1 MPVQIYNEN
10 ALPFGFEPEFAG
22 SIDPT
27 SQARQYRTDNVEG
40 FITCSDCGIVNSET
54 NTAILVDCSYA
65 WAAVEEMFNSSVRG
79 GATIPERSSSRGGCG
94 CHVHMSTRRLLNV
107 KTEREREM
115 FCRESI
121 AYTQR
126 TGHMISLEGRTE
138 DPITTEQLRD
148 IIIRMYDQQDII
160 NSLHQKSRTEGHP
173 HFSRFM
179 GHQITSRMAR
189 KVRAAQNTS
198 EIVQAMTE
206 ANGKFTN
213 INLSNFEQ
221 GKQTIEF
228 RQAGGTTE
236 TIKIQ
241 KWVQLL
247 LNIAQHSIETRHP
260 RPTMTTVTHT
270 TPRTGSS
277 AFAAQAR
284 RIRNVYDMMRT
295 DRGATTHEII
305 LATGVAETSVRRIVS
320 EIRNR
325 IGDSALVTHTQQA
338 QNHSYGDGT
347 DYTRY
352 QILETWDEVTAR
364 TDVVQD
370 LSNPSIWARTTDDDY
385 DYWFDRIDTIARR

>member
-1 MPVQIYNEN
+1 MPVQIHTEN
-10 ALPFGFEPEFAG
+10 ALPFGFEPEFSG
-22 SIDPT
+22 NIT
-27 SQARQYRTDNVEG
+27 QHTQADQYQRDGVEG
-40 FITCSDCGIVNSET
+40 FTTCNDCGVVTSET
-54 NTAILVDCSYA
+54 NTPILVDCAFA

-79 GATIPERSSSRGGCG
+79 GATIPERSSPRGGCG

-126 TGHMISLEGRTE
+126 TGRMISLEGRTE

-173 HFSRFM
+173 HFSQFM
-179 GHQITSRMAR
+179 GHQITRGMIR
-189 KVRAAQNTS
+189 NVKRATDTS

-206 ANGKFTN
+206 LHGKFTN

-247 LNIAQHSIETRHP
+247 LNIAQHSIETRYP
-260 RPTMTTVTHT
+260 RPQMTTVTHT
-270 TPRTGSS
+270 TPRTGAS

-284 RIRNVYDMMRT
+284 RIRNVYDMLRT

-305 LATGVAETSVRRIVS
+305 LATGVAETSVRRMVS

-338 QNHSYGDGT
+338 QGHSYGDGT

-364 TDVVQD
+364 
-370 LSNPSIWARTTDDDY
+370 L
-385 DYWFDRIDTIARR
+385 

>member
-1 MPVQIYNEN
+1 MPVQIHTEN
-10 ALPFGFEPEFAG
+10 AIPFGFEPEFSG
-22 SIDPT
+22 NITPS
-27 SQARQYRTDNVEG
+27 SQENQYQRDGVEG
-40 FITCSDCGIVNSET
+40 FTTYSDCGVVNSET
-54 NTAILVDCSYA
+54 NSPIFVDCAFA
-65 WAAVEEMFNSSVRG
+65 WAAVEEMFASSVRG

-126 TGHMISLEGRTE
+126 TGRVISLEGRTE

-148 IIIRMYDQQDII
+148 IIIRMYDQQDMI
-160 NSLHQKSRTEGHP
+160 NSLHPKSRTEGHP

-179 GHQITSRMAR
+179 GHQITARMAR
-189 KVRAAQNTS
+189 NVKRATDTS
-198 EIVQAMTE
+198 EIVHAMTE
-206 ANGKFTN
+206 THGKFTN
-213 INLSNFEQ
+213 INLENFTS

-228 RQAGGTTE
+228 RQASGTTE
-236 TIKIQ
+236 TIKVQ

-260 RPTMTTVTHT
+260 RPQMTTVTHT
-270 TPRTGSS
+270 TPRTGAS

-284 RIRNVYDMMRT
+284 RIRNVYDMFRT
-295 DRGATTHEII
+295 DSGATTHEII
-305 LATGVAETSVRRIVS
+305 LATGLAETSVRRMVS

-338 QNHSYGDGT
+338 QGHSYGDGT
-347 DYTRY
+347 DFTRY

>member
-305 LATGVAETSVRRIVS
+305 LATGVAETSVRRMVS

>member
-1 MPVQIYNEN
+1 MPVQIHNEN
-10 ALPFGFEPEFAG
+10 ALPFGFEPEFSG
-22 SIDPT
+22 SINPT
-27 SQARQYRTDNVEG
+27 SLRAQYRTDNVEG
-40 FITCSDCGIVNSET
+40 YTTCSDCGVVNAET
-54 NTAILVDCSYA
+54 NSPIFVDCAFA
-65 WAAVEEMFNSSVRG
+65 WASVEEMFNSSIRG
-79 GATIPERSSSRGGCG
+79 GATIPERSSTLGGCG

-121 AYTQR
+121 AFTQR
-126 TGHMISLEGRTE
+126 TGRVIDLTGRTE

-148 IIIRMYDQQDII
+148 IILRMYDQQDMI
-160 NSLHQKSRTEGHP
+160 NSIHQKSRTEGHP

-179 GHQITSRMAR
+179 GHQITPSMAR
-189 KVRAAQNTS
+189 KVRRATDTS
-198 EIVQAMTE
+198 EIVRAMTE
-206 ANGKFTN
+206 THGKFTN
-213 INLSNFEQ
+213 INLENFTS

-247 LNIAQHSIETRHP
+247 LNIAQHTIETRHP
-260 RPTMTTVTHT
+260 RPTMTTTTHT
-270 TPRTGSS
+270 TPRTGAS

-284 RIRNVYDMMRT
+284 RIRVVYDMFRT
-295 DRGATTHEII
+295 DSGATTYEII
-305 LATGVAETSVRRIVS
+305 LATGLAESSVRRMVT
-320 EIRNR
+320 EIRRR

-338 QNHSYGDGT
+338 QGHSYGDGT

-352 QILETWDEVTAR
+352 QILETWDEMTAR
-364 TDVVQD
+364 TDVTQD

-385 DYWFDRIDTIARR
+385 DYWFDRIDTIASR

>member
-260 RPTMTTVTHT
+260 RPQMTTVTHT
-270 TPRTGSS
+270 TPRTGAS

-284 RIRNVYDMMRT
+284 RIRNVYDMFRT
-295 DRGATTHEII
+295 DSGATTYEVI
-305 LATGVAETSVRRIVS
+305 LATGLAETSVRRMVS

-338 QNHSYGDGT
+338 QGHSYGDGT